1 MSEIEKEI
9 EKLIYLQ
16 KMVTLQK
23 MKIAQLQIKKL
34 KDGN

>member
-9 EKLIYLQ
+9 EKLINLQ

-23 MKIAQLQIKKL
+23 RKIAELQSIKNGK
-34 KDGN
+34 